1 MDAFNKR
8 AKSSRFISLRPRIP
22 RERSIIEENQAMLR
36 KAKSLLSVSCII
48 LALGIYVTA
57 MPAPAS
63 ADCPMLPEPRSFPG
77 DTLFN
82 NTIRSQ
88 MWITNG
94 VWWGALSD
102 GSSGIY
108 FYKLVED
115 NFVKEDLINNNFAA
129 KPDVIW
135 NGLFLFI
142 LMHDSSPPEAPS
154 LARLYKY
161 SYVRDTK
168 TYSLH
173 QGFPID
179 LPLAG
184 DVFDV
189 AFDQDSTG
197 KLWATYTD
205 TLGGS
210 VHVIWST
217 SKDHQNWDTDGTIL
231 ASGLAVDTEEAATIV
246 RFKAVQQH
254 RPAIGVVWSNQ
265 AAGEIGF
272 RFHLD
277 NKAEV
282 DWSPQETVDCC
293 EGIPGVA
300 DNHLSLKATPDGR
313 LFLIA
318 KDALG
323 AEGRLHLYVRSV
335 EGVWGQKTIVDPD
348 PAAAPTRPILVLD
361 LRNHEAY
368 VIYRNTTADGNLF
381 FVRTSLKVQEEHPV
395 FTQPCLFIGLNV
407 NSPTST
413 KRALRG
419 TTRLIAVASGD
430 DQIFWTSITLGS
442 LPPLSPELEA
452 SEELEPIA
460 ESAPSPEPELSPAL
474 PHEAETLQAQ
484 RDPQTPS
491 SRLLEGV
498 PPAQYG
504 SLWEGQMSHS
514 ETPTKTAGWR
524 WLREQGVK
532 TIVALDPN
540 RVNIGKFGF
549 EGFLWIP
556 LDSGEPPTDTEA
568 EKFLKYVQNQ
578 DNQPVHLQ
586 SAGGSDRAA
595 TLRALVSYAIDGQT
609 LEAAL
614 AEARL
619 HNEGNELSPAQVEW
633 LRRWAAAHDPG
644 SHRRP

>member
-1 MDAFNKR
+1 
-8 AKSSRFISLRPRIP
+8 
-22 RERSIIEENQAMLR
+22 
-36 KAKSLLSVSCII
+36 
-48 LALGIYVTA
+48 
-57 MPAPAS
+57 
-63 ADCPMLPEPRSFPG
+63 
-77 DTLFN
+77 
-82 NTIRSQ
+82 
-88 MWITNG
+88 MWINNG

-108 FYKLVED
+108 FYILVED
-115 NFVKEDLINNNFAA
+115 NFVKGDLINNNFAA

-135 NGLFLFI
+135 NGSALFI
-142 LMHDSSPPEAPS
+142 LMHDSNPPESPS

-161 SYVRDTK
+161 SYVRETQ

-173 QGFPID
+173 REFPID

-197 KLWATYTD
+197 KLWATYTAIHTD
-205 TLGGS
+205 PLNDSMDGS

-217 SKDHQNWDTDGTIL
+217 SKDHRSWNTDGTIL

-246 RFKAVQQH
+246 RFKAVQQD
-254 RPAIGVVWSNQ
+254 RRAIGVVWSNQ

-277 NKAEV
+277 NKAED

-300 DNHLSLKATPDGR
+300 DNHLSLKATPNGR

-318 KDALG
+318 KDDLG
-323 AEGRLHLYVRSV
+323 LEGRLHLYIRSR
-335 EGVWGQKTIVDPD
+335 EGVWGPKTILDPD
-348 PAAAPTRPILVLD
+348 PNAAPTRPILALD
-361 LRNHEAY
+361 LEHHEAY

-381 FVRTSLKVQEEHPV
+381 FVRTSLKVKEEHPV

-442 LPPLSPELEA
+442 LPPLSPELEEP
-452 SEELEPIA
+452 EEVEPPEEGEPIA
-460 ESAPSPEPELSPAL
+460 EGEP
-474 PHEAETLQAQ
+474 LQAQ
-484 RDPQTPS
+484 RDPQTLS
-491 SRLLEGV
+491 SRLLEAV

-504 SLWEGQMSHS
+504 SIWEGQLSHS
-514 ETPTKTAGWR
+514 ETPTDRAQWR
-524 WLREQGVK
+524 WLREQGVD
-532 TIVALDPN
+532 TVVTLDST
-540 RVNIGKFGF
+540 RVDIGQYNF
-549 EGFLWIP
+549 EGFLWIR
-556 LDSGEPPTDTEA
+556 LDSGEPPTDVEA
-568 EKFLKYVQNQ
+568 ERFLKYIQRSEHGH
-578 DNQPVHLQ
+578 VHLHT
-586 SAGGSDRAA
+586 AGGYDCIAMM
-595 TLRALVSYAIDGQT
+595 RALVSYAIEGQSM
-609 LEAAL
+609 EAAL

-619 HNEGNELSPAQVEW
+619 LNGDNELSPAQVGW
-633 LRRWAAAHDPG
+633 LHNWAANHAPR
-644 SHRRP
+644 SHRRK